1 MIDYSQES
9 ISPELQSGPAI
20 DIVYYTDPL
29 CCWSWAFEP
38 QLARLQ
44 KEWPG
49 KINWRYC
56 MGGLL
61 PFWGHYIDN
70 YNSIQR
76 PAQMGPLWMHASETM
91 GVPIAHR
98 IWVEDPPASSYPACI
113 AVKCAEMQSAET
125 GRLYLHFVRKAVML
139 YGLNIARYNVL
150 LEVAQGVAGINR
162 SFSLVQFEE
171 DMQNDRGQEA
181 FRKDLQEVKYRGINR
196 FPTLIIKQPD
206 SPGIVVTGFRP
217 AEVLLAIL
225 HEANTNPMA

>member
-1 MIDYSQES
+1 MIDHSQES
-9 ISPELQSGPAI
+9 ISPELQSGSAI

-38 QLARLQ
+38 QLVRLEN
-44 KEWPG
+44 EWPG
-49 KINWRYC
+49 RINWRYC

-61 PFWGHYIDN
+61 PFWGHYVDN

-91 GVPIAHR
+91 DVPIAHR

-113 AVKCAEMQSAET
+113 AVKCAELQSAEM

-139 YGLNIARYNVL
+139 HGLNIARYNVL
-150 LEVAQGVAGINR
+150 QEVAQSVAGINK
-162 SFSLVQFEE
+162 SFSLAQFED
-171 DMQNDRGQEA
+171 DMQNDRGQDA

-206 SPGIVVTGFRP
+206 LPGIMVTGFRP